1 MSNPF
6 KRMVEKNDFLYAEAR
21 LFRNRK
27 AKAFLSLFR
36 DMPAVV
42 RMKTQPGNLGR
53 APIAVFDAPDPI
65 GLFAYLR
72 RVAEFL
78 YYCDRM
84 GFAPILRWSGSGY
97 RDPSIGTTDNPFE
110 YFFEQPFPLTREEIE
125 ERPFAEYAP
134 GTLTMAR
141 EYLNGALYVPD
152 ETYLATLAD
161 PVRLY
166 LKPNGETQKVLDAF
180 LEKYGIGEDVLGVHM
195 RGTDFK
201 KAYRNHPIYV
211 EPEEYYPH
219 IDEAFASGRFKK
231 VFLATDDNS
240 ILKEY
245 LDHYGEEKVVY
256 STETFRG
263 EGDLGIHRAAEFDE
277 RLSPYREGL
286 NALCDVY
293 GLARCGGFISG
304 VSNVAVFTR
313 ILKKSRSEGFVF
325 DRLLNKGLHKK
336 GINAVKEK
344 FN

>member
-1 MSNPF
+1 MSL
-6 KRMVEKNDFLYAEAR
+6 KRIVEKNDFLFVEAR

-27 AKAFLSLFR
+27 SKEFLSLFR
-36 DMPAVV
+36 ETPSVV
-42 RMKTQPGNLGR
+42 RMKTKPGNLGR
-53 APIAVFDAPDPI
+53 APVAVFDASDPI

-84 GFAPILRWSGSGY
+84 GFVPLLRWSGSGY
-97 RDPSIGTTDNPFE
+97 RDASIPGVENPYE
-110 YFFEQPFPLTREEIE
+110 YFFDMPCKIDPEETDG
-125 ERPFAEYAP
+125 RPFAEYAP

-141 EYLNGALYVPD
+141 KLLTGTLYVPD
-152 ETYLATLAD
+152 DEYLDALAE

-166 LKPNGETQKVLDAF
+166 MNPNVQTKKTLDEF
-180 LEKYGIGEDVLGVHM
+180 LAKYEIGEDVLGVHM

-211 EPEEYYPH
+211 EPAEYYPY
-219 IDEAFASGRFKK
+219 IDEALSQNEFKK
-231 VFLATDDNS
+231 IFLATDDRE
-240 ILKEY
+240 ILKEF
-245 LDHYGEEKVVY
+245 LAHYGEDKVVY
-256 STETFRG
+256 AADTFRG
-263 EGDLGIHRAAEFDE
+263 EGDLGIHRAAEFDD

-286 NALCDVY
+286 NALCDMV
-293 GLARCGGFISG
+293 GLASCGGFISG

-313 ILKKSRSEGFVF
+313 IYRKAKVGPYRY